1 MSHGSF
7 PPSLRITPLVL
18 ALALMAGGSLAAQP
32 MPSLTPTPTPAGG
45 RAAAQPGRGS
55 TPAPVAAEVVV
66 TAPRMEVPL
75 ADNPAATT
83 VVNERTLERTASRT
97 IAADEALALVPGVK
111 VDNQADGER
120 VHISIRG
127 QGILTESG
135 IRGIKVL
142 LDGLPLNDP
151 TGFAPDLFDVDWATV
166 DRVEVFR
173 GPASSL
179 YGGGASGGII
189 NITTRDGGPD
199 PVSGDAFATAGSYGF
214 WKGLTEAGG
223 TNGALNYRV
232 SASHN
237 EGDGYRV
244 HTAFR
249 ATNLYGKFRLDL
261 SPRTRLH
268 VIVAGTDFFN
278 QNAEGLNLT
287 WLAENRR
294 QANPDALTYNEYQRT
309 RRGTV
314 GVFGVTQLGSASDL
328 TYSLYYRDTR
338 WVESVPSSV
347 DHSTSS
353 SPGAFVQYTTA
364 VSQGSWTH
372 HLSFGTDLDWQT
384 IDEFQRPNLGGAVE
398 SPEIL
403 SDQTITQSGYGVYAL
418 DRIELTPTWGA
429 MLSARRDWID
439 NELDDHLKAGG
450 IDLSGSRDF
459 SRSTGRVGVTWN
471 PTRDFGMYASWGQ
484 GFLPPSTEELSNNP
498 DGFGGFNRHLVP
510 ATSNGEEVGA
520 RGSLGTTL
528 AYDVAV
534 FHLDTENDFGR
545 YRVASRPL
553 ETFYQNAGTSRR
565 WGVETSVAWRPID
578 RLSVRLAYTWS
589 DFTYGR
595 VQTVDGG
602 SYRGTR
608 LPNAPANQAY
618 LDVEVRPYGNLVL
631 GAGAEMQSRAY
642 VDQSNATWISGYT
655 LVNLRAAYRW
665 TGVARGAEVFV
676 NVSNAG
682 NVEYIAFTEP
692 DPDGNSYQPGPTRQV
707 FAGVRLTV
715 GAI

>member
-1 MSHGSF
+1 MRHGPL
-7 PPSLRITPLVL
+7 PPFLRFTPLIL
-18 ALALMAGGSLAAQP
+18 ALTLVAGGSLAAQ
-32 MPSLTPTPTPAGG
+32 STPTPTPTPLSG
-45 RAAAQPGRGS
+45 RAAAQPGQES
-55 TPAPVAAEVVV
+55 TPATVAAEVVV
-66 TAPRMEVPL
+66 TAPRMEQPL

-83 VVNERTLERTASRT
+83 VVTKSTLAETESRT

-120 VHISIRG
+120 VHVSIRG
-127 QGILTESG
+127 QGILTETG

-199 PVSGDAFATAGSYGF
+199 PVSGDAFATGGSYGF

-223 TNGALNYRV
+223 TSEALNYRV

-287 WLAENRR
+287 WLAEDRR

-314 GVFGVTQLGSASDL
+314 GVSGVTQLGRTSDL

-347 DHSTSS
+347 DHRTYN

-364 VSQGSWTH
+364 IPQGRWTH

-384 IDEFQRPNLGGAVE
+384 IDEFQRPNLGDAVE

-403 SDQTITQSGYGVYAL
+403 SDQTIEQSGYGAYVI
-418 DRIELTPTWGA
+418 DRIELSPAWGA

-439 NELDDHLKAGG
+439 NRLDDNLKAGG

-459 SRSTGRVGVTWN
+459 SRTTGRVGVTWN

-510 ATSNGEEVGA
+510 ATSEGEEVGA
-520 RGSLGTTL
+520 RGSLRSNL

-553 ETFYQNAGTSRR
+553 ETFYQNAGTSHR
-565 WGVETSVAWRPID
+565 WGLETGIAWRPVD
-578 RLSVRLAYTWS
+578 PLSVQLAYTWS
-589 DFTYGR
+589 DFKYGT

-602 SYRGTR
+602 SYRGTW
-608 LPNAPANQAY
+608 LPNSPANQAY
-618 LDVEVRPYGNLVL
+618 LDVELRPCRNVVL

-642 VDQSNATWISGYT
+642 VDQSNATWIPEYT
-655 LVNLRAAYRW
+655 LVNVRAAYRW
-665 TGVARGAEVFV
+665 SGIGRSAEFFV
-676 NVSNAG
+676 NVTNAG

-707 FAGVRLTV
+707 FAGVRLTL
-715 GAI
+715 GTI